1 MFSLNKTFFIFV
13 KFENI
18 SHWKIF
24 SVQFLNFAKFL
35 KVCHFVV
42 GGSKTSHFYPIVAF
56 KKLFRRLLLLFSCA
70 YDKVD
75 LDDIQSNE
83 VATST
88 ARNFNNSWPLY
99 LNFSNMINLFSN
111 IWNCHQF
118 SFWIKNRQKSQI
130 FHFLKGL
137 YFEMG
142 DPITINVDV
151 LENFC
156 GLPKECGFATFY
168 QKYNQR

>member
-1 MFSLNKTFFIFV
+1 M
-13 KFENI
+13 
-18 SHWKIF
+18 WW
-24 SVQFLNFAKFL
+24 
-35 KVCHFVV
+35 V
-42 GGSKTSHFYPIVAF
+42 GRKTSYFYPIVAF
-56 KKLFRRLLLLFSCA
+56 KKLYRRLLLLFSCA
-70 YDKVD
+70 YYKVD

-118 SFWIKNRQKSQI
+118 SFWIKNRQKTQI

-142 DPITINVDV
+142 DPITINVGV
-151 LENFC
+151 FWETSV
-156 GLPKECGFATFY
+156 GLLKSVDLQLFLKHITKGKIGWIYCSYTGLIQTRSI
-168 QKYNQR
+168 NWTT